1 MAIKTLEK
9 NSVFNYFEILKNKFF
24 KIVILNSI
32 FFTVLT
38 LCLILIMAISSLI
51 TSIFGT
57 VSNVFDMLIALPLI
71 ILGPFT
77 AAIIKVMRDFVRQ
90 EPGFFWQDFKGAFKS
105 NFKQSIVIALFQY
118 LLTWAIIIATQFYWQ
133 IAKESIFGTI
143 GLGVTFFV
151 AIALVVAS
159 YYLYMMTVTLKLSV
173 KEIIKNS
180 FIFTML
186 CFGKNIL
193 LTLILAVWLLIV
205 GAFIMTAIASENAL
219 LYGLAICLLMTLA
232 FGIAFYSVAFLTF
245 PSIKKYIL
253 DPYYEQHEEE
263 SSKSVFSAD
272 NSDQKDLP
280 EFVYH
285 NGKMVHRSA
294 LSEEKVF
301 SDNSDDE

>member
-9 NSVFNYFEILKNKFF
+9 NSIFNYFEILKSKFF

-38 LCLILIMAISSLI
+38 LILMLIMALSSLI
-51 TSIFGT
+51 TTIFGT
-57 VSNVFDMLIALPLI
+57 INNIFDILIALPFI
-71 ILGPFT
+71 ILGPVT
-77 AAIIKVMRDFVRQ
+77 AAIMKVMRDFVRQ
-90 EPGFFWQDFKGAFKS
+90 EPGFFWQDFKSAFKS

-118 LLTWAIIIATQFYWQ
+118 LLTWAIIIAGQFYWQ
-133 IAKESIFGTI
+133 LAKESIFGTI

-151 AIALVVAS
+151 GIALIVAS
-159 YYLYMMTVTLKLSV
+159 YYLYMMTVTLKLTV

-186 CFGKNIL
+186 CLGKNIL
-193 LTLILAVWLLIV
+193 LTLISAVWLLFV
-205 GAFIMTAIASENAL
+205 AAFIMTAIASENAL

-232 FGIAFYSVAFLTF
+232 FGIIFYNVAFFTF

-253 DPYYEQHEEE
+253 DPYYEEHEEE
-263 SSKSVFSAD
+263 SSKSVFSG
-272 NSDQKDLP
+272 NNTEENDLP

-301 SDNSDDE
+301 TDDGDKE